1 MKLDRNIAELLK
13 KSNESFVSDSDLSD
27 IDKEQFKKD
36 FDEASSQEQDLLHQL
51 EIQELEL
58 SRIKLETSFQKKG
71 DQVKMVK
78 CLDKS

>member
-13 KSNESFVSDSDLSD
+13 KSNESFVSDSDLSV
-27 IDKEQFKKD
+27 IDQEQFKKD

-78 CLDKS
+78 GLD